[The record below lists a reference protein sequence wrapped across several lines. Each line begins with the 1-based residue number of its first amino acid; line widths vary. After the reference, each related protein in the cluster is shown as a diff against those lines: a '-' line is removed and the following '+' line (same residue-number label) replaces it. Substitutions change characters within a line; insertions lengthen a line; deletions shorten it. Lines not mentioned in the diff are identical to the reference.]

1 MQEKLTDAV
10 WTAGQR
16 VFVPVIRYGSIFLLC
31 ASIILCTILA
41 GHLAA
46 DDSSRGFQ
54 GAVSGVA
61 YKAIRSGLP
70 IFGIG
75 GGFIGLLI
83 LPVAEKIFI
92 LLLMVIVALMTRA
105 IA

>member
-1 MQEKLTDAV
+1 MQEKLTDAI
-10 WTAGQR
+10 WIAGQR

-31 ASIILCTILA
+31 VTIILCTILA
-41 GHLAA
+41 GNMAA
-46 DDSSRGFQ
+46 DDSARGVQ
-54 GAVSGVA
+54 GTVSGIA
-61 YKAIRSGLP
+61 YKAIKSGLP

-83 LPVAEKIFI
+83 LPIAEKIFI
-92 LLLMVIVALMTRA
+92 LLLMVIVALMTRV

>member
-10 WTAGQR
+10 WTAGQH
-16 VFVPVIRYGSIFLLC
+16 VFVPAVRYGSIFLLC

-41 GHLAA
+41 GYMAA
-46 DDSSRGFQ
+46 DDSTRGVQ
-54 GAVSGVA
+54 NAVSGIA

-75 GGFIGLLI
+75 GGFVGLLI
-83 LPVAEKIFI
+83 LPVTEKIFV